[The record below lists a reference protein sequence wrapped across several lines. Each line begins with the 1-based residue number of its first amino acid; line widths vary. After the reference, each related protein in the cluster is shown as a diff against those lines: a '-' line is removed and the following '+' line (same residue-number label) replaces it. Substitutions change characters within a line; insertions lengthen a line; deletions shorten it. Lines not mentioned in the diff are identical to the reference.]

1 MKRISWL
8 VVTLSLLLVACG
20 TEIETGS
27 KLTYVPNDSGMAT
40 ELPAASDGLADSES
54 PTSDFG
60 SCHLRDKPQAIVSL
74 SPTATEMLYAVGAG
88 SQVAA
93 VDNFS
98 YWPPEAP
105 VIEDLQ
111 GWNPNVEAIAG
122 LQPDL
127 VILSDTGIQEEL
139 ELLGIKVYV
148 AEAATELED
157 VYDQMYVIGEITCQR
172 MGALEAVSKM
182 RKQVAVLIESAD
194 GRGEGLTYYHELD
207 DTLYSVNSS
216 TFIGDVYSLV
226 GLVNIA
232 DEADSEGTS
241 WGYPQL
247 TTEFV
252 IQANP
257 DFIFFADAQC
267 CAQSVETISARPGW
281 SEMEAIR
288 KGNIF
293 EVDSDISSRWG
304 PRLVEFLQIVVAA
317 VAVVT
322 GN

>member
-1 MKRISWL
+1 MKRISWFFTL
-8 VVTLSLLLVACG
+8 LSLLVVACG
-20 TEIETGS
+20 SEIETES

-40 ELPAASDGLADSES
+40 ELPVASSVSPEGEPLDINYGGCGAAEQ
-54 PTSDFG
+54 PE
-60 SCHLRDKPQAIVSL
+60 AIVSL

-88 SQVAA
+88 PQVAA

-127 VILSDTGIQEEL
+127 VILSDFGIQEEL
-139 ELLGIKVYV
+139 ELLGIPVHV
-148 AEAATELED
+148 AEAVTELED
-157 VYDQMYVIGEITCQR
+157 VYDQMYEIGEITCQR
-172 MGALEAVSKM
+172 PGAAAAVSKM
-182 RKQVAVLIESAD
+182 STAITALVESAG

-207 DTLYSVNSS
+207 DTLYSIDSS

-232 DEADSEGTS
+232 DAADSEGTS
-241 WGYPQL
+241 WEYPQL

-257 DFIFFADAQC
+257 DLVFFADAQC

-281 SEMEAIR
+281 SEMEAIK

-304 PRLVEFLQIVVAA
+304 PRLVDFLQIVVAA
-317 VAVVT
+317 IATVT

>member
-172 MGALEAVSKM
+172 LGALEAVSKM

-232 DEADSEGTS
+232 DAADSEGTS